1 MPWNVCDIR
10 MVSEER
16 AKLADLC
23 EVIFVDQE
31 NMMMMVMGNEW
42 NGTPAKRT
50 TTESRRYVVCAFR
63 N

>member
-42 NGTPAKRT
+42 NGTPAK
-50 TTESRRYVVCAFR
+50 
-63 N
+63 